1 LHKLR
6 IGRKP
11 VYRVGKQKIK
21 TMGVD
26 LIPIVRN
33 FFIRNE
39 VADAH
44 SIQDGCV
51 TAGTH
56 RVMRFDFLSHNIGT
70 EDFVVGAPS
79 SHPEWFT
86 ESASHGH
93 FHLKD
98 FNEFILYDING
109 VQVTK
114 GYKQAFCTIDIEHL
128 SPWGPVTKQF
138 TDCNIN
144 QGISAGWADVYNS
157 CLPCQ
162 FIVIDGIPD
171 GDYTL
176 VSTTNS
182 KHIIPEDTYDN
193 NTICTG
199 LRISGDAVDIIDPCT
214 GLQIT
219 TDSVVAID
227 PPLKIEMAT
236 PSIDFNDVPERET
249 TVRAVTLRVTGC
261 REVHFEIIDGP
272 KRLTGPLTTTFGTPA
287 GISASVPHTHRPDK
301 RSAYLWISFSGT
313 ADGDVATGQ
322 VTVKCTETN
331 EQWIVPIHT
340 NTVKRKTVAVE
351 LVLDKSGSM
360 TFNSG
365 FTIPFLDTRIK
376 VLHYAALPLTD
387 VIQEANGIGVCS
399 FDQNAYPVVP
409 VTVAGP
415 LIFGAGRNN
424 AKTAILNHQPN
435 PMGTTAIGDGVVQ
448 GMNDLAAAGIY
459 DVKAMIVLTDGF
471 DTDHLAVSEV
481 AGLLNNTHVFAIGLG
496 NEANI
501 KPAALDALTNSTGG
515 YLLLSGNMNNDDQFL
530 LNKYFLQI
538 LAGITN
544 TDIATDPEG
553 TLHPGDEHIIPFNI
567 NEADITSDIVLLS
580 PAPGLIEFL
589 LKTPGGDII
598 HPAMAGTVAGVQF
611 SGGINS
617 AFYRITFPVPLGTAG
632 GAGEGQWQAILRMK
646 AGQHPGNYYTHIDR
660 SGQSFGSIRYSL
672 NVYSYSNLKM
682 SARAFQNSYQPGA
695 EITIRAVLAQ
705 YGLPLDDVYSINAEI
720 KYPDNTVN
728 TVALTKAAAGIFEC
742 SFKAGMQGV
751 YKIHLVAQGRT
762 LRGRLFTREQLL
774 TASVYQGGDTP
785 VVIPGDDNSKHAWCD
800 FLKCLTEHKVLSREF
815 LSRMEEI
822 GINWKALEKCLCKK

>member
-1 LHKLR
+1 
-6 IGRKP
+6 
-11 VYRVGKQKIK
+11 
-21 TMGVD
+21 MGVD

-33 FFIRNE
+33 FFISNE

-56 RVMRFDFLSHNIGT
+56 RLLRFDFLSHNIGT

-109 VQVTK
+109 AQVTK
-114 GYKQAFCTIDIEHL
+114 GFKQAFCTIDIEHL
-128 SPWGPVTKQF
+128 SPWGPAAAQF
-138 TDCNIN
+138 TDCNVN
-144 QGISAGWADVYNS
+144 QGISAGWADVYHS
-157 CLPCQ
+157 GLPCQ
-162 FIVIDGIPD
+162 FIVIDGVPD

-182 KHIIPEDTYDN
+182 KHIVPEDTYDN

-199 LRISGDAVDIIDPCT
+199 LRIT
-214 GLQIT
+214 GNN
-219 TDSVVAID
+219 VAEIA

-236 PSIDFNDVPERET
+236 PSIEFTNVPELET
-249 TVRAVTLRVTGC
+249 TVRSVTFNVIGC

-272 KRLTGPLTTTFGTPA
+272 KRLTGPVATTFGTPA
-287 GISASVPHTHRPDK
+287 GTSASVPHTHRPDK
-301 RSAYLWISFSGT
+301 RSGYLWVSFTGT
-313 ADGDVATGQ
+313 ADGDVATGE
-322 VTVKCTETN
+322 VTVKCIETN
-331 EQWIVPIHT
+331 EQWTVPIHT

-415 LIFGAGRNN
+415 LIFGTGRNN

-435 PMGTTAIGDGVVQ
+435 PSGTTAIGDGVVQ
-448 GMNDLAAAGIY
+448 GMSDLAAAGSY

-481 AGLLNNTHVFAIGLG
+481 AGLLNNTQVFAIGLG

-501 KPAALDALTNSTGG
+501 KPAALDALTNGTGG

-544 TDIATDPEG
+544 TDIVTDPEG
-553 TLHPGDEHIIPFNI
+553 TLHPGDEHIIPFYI

-580 PAPGLIEFL
+580 PVPGLIEFL

-598 HPAMAGTVAGVQF
+598 QPAMAGSTAGVQF
-611 SGGINS
+611 SSGVNS
-617 AFYRITFPVPLGTAG
+617 AYYRISFPVPVGTSG
-632 GAGEGQWQAILRMK
+632 GAGEGQWQAILKMK
-646 AGQHPGNYYTHIDR
+646 AGQYPGNYYTHIDR
-660 SGQSFGSIRYSL
+660 SGYSSGSVRYSL

-695 EITIRAVLAQ
+695 EIRVRALLTQ

-728 TVALTKAAAGIFEC
+728 TMALTKAAAGIFEV
-742 SFKAGMQGV
+742 SFKAAMQGV

-762 LRGRLFTREQLL
+762 LRGRLFTREQLF
-774 TASVYQGGDTP
+774 TASVYQGGDIP
-785 VVIPGDDNSKHAWCD
+785 VVIPGDDNSKDAWCD
-800 FLKCLTEHKVLSREF
+800 FLKCLAEHKVLSREF
-815 LSRMEEI
+815 LSRMKEM
-822 GINWKALEKCLCKK
+822 GINWKALEKCVCK